1 MKGSGAVSQ
10 QQPAL
15 PNPAGDGRGATG
27 VPGPLCQLALS
38 FDGAPRTPTCPR
50 VPFQTRLHLNAF
62 SPGRPC
68 LSCSPC
74 RRRPATRAQILQPL
88 QAAVPHPPLRTCPL
102 GSAGGLCPAAGGG
115 GLFTK
120 GQFLGPTD
128 SYSETKDLYCGS
140 SPLPRGQVGDP
151 GRATKYALAG
161 NVVLSE
167 TGDVLGGRK
176 DLWA

>member
-115 GLFTK
+115 G
-120 GQFLGPTD
+120 
-128 SYSETKDLYCGS
+128 C
-140 SPLPRGQVGDP
+140 SPRDNFWAPQTLTARPRIYIVDQAP
-151 GRATKYALAG
+151 
-161 NVVLSE
+161 SP
-167 TGDVLGGRK
+167 GGRLGIL
-176 DLWA
+176 DVPQSTHWLGMWF

>member
-115 GLFTK
+115 GAVHQGTIS
-120 GQFLGPTD
+120 GPHRLLQRDQGSILWIKPPPQGAGWGSWTCHKVRTGW
-128 SYSETKDLYCGS
+128 ECGF
-140 SPLPRGQVGDP
+140 
-151 GRATKYALAG
+151 
-161 NVVLSE
+161 E
-167 TGDVLGGRK
+167 
-176 DLWA
+176 